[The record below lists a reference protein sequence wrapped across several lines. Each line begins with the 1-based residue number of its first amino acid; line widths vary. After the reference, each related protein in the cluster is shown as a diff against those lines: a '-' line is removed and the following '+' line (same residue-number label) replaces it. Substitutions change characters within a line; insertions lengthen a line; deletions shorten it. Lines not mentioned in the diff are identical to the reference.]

1 MKKVVLVATGGTIA
15 SRFDAARG
23 DVGVDA
29 TSRAFVELAQ
39 ARLPGVAVEAADF
52 ASIGSYMLTL
62 PMAFEMVATIR
73 AAVARDD
80 VDGVVVTHGTDTL
93 EESAY
98 LADLLVDSPKPVVFT
113 GAQLAAD
120 DPEPDG
126 PHNFVAALRVA
137 ASGEARGMGVLVVFE
152 QEIHAARDATKLHA
166 SRVGTFGSME
176 HGKLGE
182 IDQDRVIFQ
191 RRPLGGRRFANT
203 EIESRVDLVKL
214 AMGLDARFI
223 DCAVASGTRGLVIEA
238 FGRGNVTPE
247 VLAGIERAL
256 AAGVT
261 VALTTRCPMGRVAP
275 VYAGS
280 GGAGLLRAGVHFLGD
295 LSGIKA
301 RLLLGVVLASGLD
314 EAGRAEAFAM
324 AAA

>member
-15 SRFDAARG
+15 SKYDAVRG
-23 DVGVDA
+23 DVGVGA
-29 TSRAFVELAQ
+29 TSQAFVDLAA
-39 ARLPGVAVEAADF
+39 ARLPEVTVEAADF

-62 PMAFEMVATIR
+62 PKAFELVQTIR

-98 LADLLVDSPKPVVFT
+98 LADLLVDTPKPVVFT

-126 PHNFVAALRVA
+126 PRNFLSAARVA
-137 ASGEARGMGVLVVFE
+137 ASGEARDMGALVVFE
-152 QEIHAARDATKLHA
+152 QEIHAARDVTKVHA

-182 IDQDRVIFQ
+182 VDQDRAIFH
-191 RRPLGGRRFANT
+191 RRPLVARRFANAT
-203 EIESRVDLVKL
+203 IESRVDLIKL
-214 AMGLDARFI
+214 SMGLDARFI

-238 FGRGNVTPE
+238 FGRGNVTPD
-247 VLAGIERAL
+247 VLAGIERAR
-256 AAGVT
+256 AAGVM
-261 VALTTRCPMGRVAP
+261 VAVTTRCPMGRVAP

-280 GGAGLLRAGVHFLGD
+280 GGAGLQRAGVHFLGD

-301 RLLLGVVLASGLD
+301 RLLLAVVLASPLD
-314 EAGRAEAFAM
+314 EAGRARALAE

>member
-15 SRFDAARG
+15 SRYDAGRG
-23 DVGVDA
+23 DVGVGS
-29 TSRAFVELAQ
+29 TGSAFVDLARH
-39 ARLPGVAVEAADF
+39 RLPDVEVEAADF
-52 ASIGSYMLTL
+52 AAVGSYMLTL
-62 PMAFEMVATIR
+62 PMAFELVKTIR
-73 AAVARDD
+73 ATLARAD

-98 LADLLVDSPKPVVFT
+98 LADLLIGSAKPVVFT

-120 DPEPDG
+120 DPESDG
-126 PHNFVAALRVA
+126 PRNFLSAVMVA
-137 ASGEARGMGVLVVFE
+137 ASEEARGMGVLVVFE
-152 QEIHAARDATKLHA
+152 QEIHAARDVTKIHA

-182 IDQDRVIFQ
+182 VDLGRVIFH
-191 RRPLGGRRFANT
+191 RRPLVASRFDNS
-203 EIESRVDLVKL
+203 EIEANVDLVKL

-223 DCAVASGTRGLVIEA
+223 DCSVASGAKGIVVEA

-247 VLAGIERAL
+247 VLKGIERAL

-261 VALTTRCPMGRVAP
+261 VAVTTRCPSGRVAP
-275 VYAGS
+275 IYTGS
-280 GGAGLLRAGVHFLGD
+280 GGAGLERAGVHFLGD

-301 RLLLGVVLASGLD
+301 RLLLAVVLASGLD
-314 EAGRAEAFAM
+314 EKARAEAL
-324 AAA
+324 AAASA